1 MDSEFA
7 EYVKNNIREYLPESY
22 ANAKIQIQQTI
33 KGNDRVLDSLT
44 VQREG
49 EDFAVAI
56 HLNSLEQEYQNGES
70 MHEIMNQVADQCLQG
85 EKLPF
90 NRREFLEYDS
100 VKDHVTIKMCD
111 PENNVKYLEQ
121 YAHKN
126 CGTLTALYNG
136 VLIPVIVQKIADGY
150 EMLSGHNRWNA
161 AKIVGLKEIPAII
174 KENLTEREAY
184 VYVIETN
191 MLQRSFDDLLP
202 SEKAAVL
209 AERYEKVMCQGR
221 RNDILEEIA
230 MLNGVDVPETCGHDV
245 HKSKSRDTIGEDY
258 GMTGRNI
265 ARYMRLNQTTDQIKE
280 MVDDGTMAMVVA
292 VELFY
297 LSEEEQGQVC
307 KVLDEHGGKIN
318 NVQAVELHKEAG
330 SLTADKVKDIL
341 VGSTKEKPV
350 SDAKMFAQ
358 IKKKYFKGKST
369 DEIMGVLEQ
378 ALATWFSREG
388 EVNV

>member
-1 MDSEFA
+1 M
-7 EYVKNNIREYLPESY
+7 K
-22 ANAKIQIQQTI
+22 ANAPKRKVFQDAVDLISPPEEKVNLVNNGQTMILAEKIVPFHNHPFRLYEG
-33 KGNDRVLDSLT
+33 KRFDDMVDSIC
-44 VQREG
+44 E
-49 EDFAVAI
+49 
-56 HLNSLEQEYQNGES
+56 H
-70 MHEIMNQVADQCLQG
+70 
-85 EKLPF
+85 
-90 NRREFLEYDS
+90 
-100 VKDHVTIKMCD
+100 
-111 PENNVKYLEQ
+111 
-121 YAHKN
+121 
-126 CGTLTALYNG
+126 G

-161 AKIVGLKEIPAII
+161 AKIVGIKEIPAIV

-184 VYVIETN
+184 AYVIETN

-230 MLNGVDVPETCGHDV
+230 MLNGMDAPETCGHNV
-245 HKSKSRDTIGEDY
+245 HKSKSRDAVGEDY

-265 ARYMRLNQTTDQIKE
+265 ARYMRLNQTTDQIKK
-280 MVDDGTMAMVVA
+280 MVDEGTMSMVTA
-292 VELFY
+292 VELSY
-297 LSEEEQGQVC
+297 LSEEEQKQVC
-307 KVLDEHGGKIN
+307 TVLDEHGGKIKN
-318 NVQAVELHKEAG
+318 AQAVELHNEAG

-341 VGSTKEKPV
+341 VGDTQEKPV

-378 ALATWFSREG
+378 ALTTWFAREG
-388 EVNV
+388 EANV

>member
-1 MDSEFA
+1 M
-7 EYVKNNIREYLPESY
+7 K
-22 ANAKIQIQQTI
+22 ANAPKRKVFQDAVDLISPPEDMVNPVNNGQTMI
-33 KGNDRVLDSLT
+33 
-44 VQREG
+44 
-49 EDFAVAI
+49 
-56 HLNSLEQEYQNGES
+56 
-70 MHEIMNQVADQCLQG
+70 
-85 EKLPF
+85 
-90 NRREFLEYDS
+90 S
-100 VKDHVTIKMCD
+100 VKKVVPFHNHPFRLYEGKRLDDMVESIK
-111 PENNVKYLEQ
+111 E
-121 YAHKN
+121 H
-126 CGTLTALYNG
+126 G

-161 AKIVGLKEIPAII
+161 AKIAGIKEIPAIV

-230 MLNGVDVPETCGHDV
+230 MLNSMDSSETCGHDV
-245 HKSKSRDTIGEDY
+245 HKSKSRDAIGEDY

-280 MVDDGTMAMVVA
+280 MVDDGVMAMVTA
-292 VELFY
+292 VELSY
-297 LSEEEQGQVC
+297 LSEEEQKQVC
-307 KVLDEHGGKIN
+307 SVMEEHGGKIKN
-318 NVQAVELHKEAG
+318 AQAVELHNSAG

-341 VGSTKEKPV
+341 VGDAKEKPV

-378 ALATWFSREG
+378 ALTTWFAREG

>member
-1 MDSEFA
+1 M
-7 EYVKNNIREYLPESY
+7 K
-22 ANAKIQIQQTI
+22 ANAPKRKVFQDAVDLISPPEEKVNLVNNGQTMILAEKIVPFHNHPFRLYEG
-33 KGNDRVLDSLT
+33 KRFDDMVDSIC
-44 VQREG
+44 E
-49 EDFAVAI
+49 
-56 HLNSLEQEYQNGES
+56 H
-70 MHEIMNQVADQCLQG
+70 
-85 EKLPF
+85 
-90 NRREFLEYDS
+90 
-100 VKDHVTIKMCD
+100 
-111 PENNVKYLEQ
+111 
-121 YAHKN
+121 
-126 CGTLTALYNG
+126 G

-161 AKIVGLKEIPAII
+161 AKIVGIKEIPAIV

-184 VYVIETN
+184 AYMIETN

-230 MLNGVDVPETCGHDV
+230 MLNGMDAPETCGHNV
-245 HKSKSRDTIGEDY
+245 HKSKSRDAVGEDY

-265 ARYMRLNQTTDQIKE
+265 ARYMRLNQTTDQIKK
-280 MVDDGTMAMVVA
+280 MVDEGTMTMVTA
-292 VELFY
+292 VELSY
-297 LSEEEQGQVC
+297 LSEEEQKQVC
-307 KVLDEHGGKIN
+307 TVLDENGGKIKN
-318 NVQAVELHKEAG
+318 AQAVELHNEAG

-341 VGSTKEKPV
+341 VGDTQAKPV

-378 ALATWFSREG
+378 ALTTWFAREG
-388 EVNV
+388 EANV

>member
-1 MDSEFA
+1 M
-7 EYVKNNIREYLPESY
+7 K
-22 ANAKIQIQQTI
+22 ANAPKRKVFQDAVDLISPPEEKVNLVNNGQTMILAGKIVPFHNHPFRLYEG
-33 KGNDRVLDSLT
+33 KRFDDMVDSIC
-44 VQREG
+44 E
-49 EDFAVAI
+49 
-56 HLNSLEQEYQNGES
+56 H
-70 MHEIMNQVADQCLQG
+70 
-85 EKLPF
+85 
-90 NRREFLEYDS
+90 
-100 VKDHVTIKMCD
+100 
-111 PENNVKYLEQ
+111 
-121 YAHKN
+121 
-126 CGTLTALYNG
+126 G

-161 AKIVGLKEIPAII
+161 AKIVGIKEIPAIV

-184 VYVIETN
+184 AYVIETN

-230 MLNGVDVPETCGHDV
+230 MLNAMDAPETCGHNV
-245 HKSKSRDTIGEDY
+245 HKSKSRDAVGEDY

-265 ARYMRLNQTTDQIKE
+265 ARYMRLNQTTDQIKK
-280 MVDDGTMAMVVA
+280 MVDEGTMTMVTA
-292 VELFY
+292 VELSY
-297 LSEEEQGQVC
+297 LSEEEQKQVC
-307 KVLDEHGGKIN
+307 TVLDENGGKIKN
-318 NVQAVELHKEAG
+318 AQAVELHNEAG

-341 VGSTKEKPV
+341 VGDTQAKPV

-378 ALATWFSREG
+378 ALTTWFAREG
-388 EVNV
+388 EANV

>member
-1 MDSEFA
+1 M
-7 EYVKNNIREYLPESY
+7 K
-22 ANAKIQIQQTI
+22 ANAPKRKVFQDAVDLISPETVNVTENGQAMISVEKIVPFHNHPFRLYEG
-33 KGNDRVLDSLT
+33 KCLDDMVES
-44 VQREG
+44 VREHG
-49 EDFAVAI
+49 I
-56 HLNSLEQEYQNGES
+56 
-70 MHEIMNQVADQCLQG
+70 
-85 EKLPF
+85 
-90 NRREFLEYDS
+90 
-100 VKDHVTIKMCD
+100 
-111 PENNVKYLEQ
+111 
-121 YAHKN
+121 
-126 CGTLTALYNG
+126 
-136 VLIPVIVQKIADGY
+136 LIPVIVQKNADGY

-161 AKIVGLKEIPAII
+161 AKIAGVTEIPAII

-230 MLNGVDVPETCGHDV
+230 MLNGVDMPGTCGHDV
-245 HKSKSRDTIGEDY
+245 HKSKSRDSIGEDY

-280 MVDDGTMAMVVA
+280 MVDDGTMAMVAA
-292 VELFY
+292 VELSY
-297 LSEEEQGQVC
+297 LSEEEQGEVC
-307 KVLDEHGGKIN
+307 KILDEYGGKIKN
-318 NVQAVELHKEAG
+318 AQAVELHNAAG

-341 VGSTKEKPV
+341 VGNTKEKPV

-378 ALATWFSREG
+378 ALTTWFAGEG

>member
-1 MDSEFA
+1 M
-7 EYVKNNIREYLPESY
+7 K
-22 ANAKIQIQQTI
+22 ANAPKRKVFQDAVDLISPPEEKVNLVNNGQTMILAEKIVPFHNHPFRLYEG
-33 KGNDRVLDSLT
+33 KRFDDMVDSIC
-44 VQREG
+44 E
-49 EDFAVAI
+49 
-56 HLNSLEQEYQNGES
+56 H
-70 MHEIMNQVADQCLQG
+70 
-85 EKLPF
+85 
-90 NRREFLEYDS
+90 
-100 VKDHVTIKMCD
+100 
-111 PENNVKYLEQ
+111 
-121 YAHKN
+121 
-126 CGTLTALYNG
+126 G

-161 AKIVGLKEIPAII
+161 AKIVGIKEIPAIV

-184 VYVIETN
+184 AYVIETN

-230 MLNGVDVPETCGHDV
+230 RLNGMDAPETCGHNV
-245 HKSKSRDTIGEDY
+245 HKSKSRDAVGEDY

-265 ARYMRLNQTTDQIKE
+265 ARYMRLNQTTDQIKK
-280 MVDDGTMAMVVA
+280 MVDEGTMTMVTA
-292 VELFY
+292 VELSY
-297 LSEEEQGQVC
+297 LSEEEQKQVC
-307 KVLDEHGGKIN
+307 TVLDENGGKIKN
-318 NVQAVELHKEAG
+318 AQAVELHNEAG

-341 VGSTKEKPV
+341 VGDTQAKPV

-378 ALATWFSREG
+378 ALTTWFAREG
-388 EVNV
+388 EANV

>member
-1 MDSEFA
+1 MKTNAPKRKMFQDAVDLVSPPEMINSLNGSQTMISVENIAPFHNHPFRLY
-7 EYVKNNIREYLPESY
+7 EGKRLDDMVESIREHG
-22 ANAKIQIQQTI
+22 I
-33 KGNDRVLDSLT
+33 
-44 VQREG
+44 
-49 EDFAVAI
+49 
-56 HLNSLEQEYQNGES
+56 
-70 MHEIMNQVADQCLQG
+70 
-85 EKLPF
+85 
-90 NRREFLEYDS
+90 
-100 VKDHVTIKMCD
+100 
-111 PENNVKYLEQ
+111 
-121 YAHKN
+121 
-126 CGTLTALYNG
+126 
-136 VLIPVIVQKIADGY
+136 LIPVIVQKVADGY

-161 AKIVGLKEIPAII
+161 AKIAGITEVPAIV

-230 MLNGVDVPETCGHDV
+230 MLNDVDVPETCGHDV
-245 HKSKSRDTIGEDY
+245 HKSRSRDSIGEDY

-280 MVDDGTMAMVVA
+280 MVDEGTMAMVTA
-292 VELFY
+292 VELSY
-297 LSEEEQGQVC
+297 LSEEEQKQVC
-307 KVLDEHGGKIN
+307 SVMEEHGGKIKN
-318 NVQAVELHKEAG
+318 AQATELHKETG
-330 SLTADKVKDIL
+330 SLTADKVKSIL
-341 VGSTKEKPV
+341 VGETKEKPV

-378 ALATWFSREG
+378 ALATWFAREG
-388 EVNV
+388 VANV